1 MLGKCWGSTME
12 LYTHPVASP
21 ACTSHMNS
29 ASLRPSGITYTC
41 ALLYLSS
48 TVLFSLFAARRQF
61 LAPPP
66 LCWPTLGCW
75 QWASANSF
83 QPTLSAK
90 RSFLGQPNA
99 PETAVLN
106 TRPGAEPM
114 LCSELFFFYSRQQSQ
129 PIHLLGFWIQSSFL
143 LKNHPFPAQA
153 ALCRSGASR
162 TALLPSPGASNS
174 RRV

>member
-29 ASLRPSGITYTC
+29 ASLHPSGITYTC

-83 QPTLSAK
+83 QPMLSAK
-90 RSFLGQPNA
+90 EVSWDSLMPLKLLY
-99 PETAVLN
+99 LN

-143 LKNHPFPAQA
+143 LKNHPLPAQA

-162 TALLPSPGASNS
+162 TALLPSPGACNS